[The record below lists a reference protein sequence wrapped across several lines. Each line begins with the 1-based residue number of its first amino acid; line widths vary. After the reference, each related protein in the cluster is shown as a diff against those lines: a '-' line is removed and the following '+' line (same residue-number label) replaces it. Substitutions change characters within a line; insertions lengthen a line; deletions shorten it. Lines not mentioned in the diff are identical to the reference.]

1 MKVRTITARAAGAGA
16 VTALI
21 AGGIVAAT
29 GTTAQAADVT
39 GTYACTALG
48 NPVGDF
54 PLAIS
59 VPLLPP
65 SAPAG
70 MTITPLLGVEAHL
83 VVPTLLLQGAA
94 IDGGTVD
101 DFAMTLGT
109 ETIGAPLTV
118 TDIAD
123 NGDGTSTV
131 NATGINETFTTP
143 RAGTYAVKLPAEF
156 TFSSTSAGNP
166 GVPVACSTADPA
178 TLSTVALSKQASEM
192 TVKAV
197 KRHKVNVT
205 VTNEYSTPSGK
216 VVAKVGTKKFTEK
229 LNSKGKTVFTFPKAL
244 KGKKAVFIYKGDGFT
259 AGDRKDASGKAITAI
274 IK

>member
-1 MKVRTITARAAGAGA
+1 MKLRTITAHAAGAGA

-21 AGGIVAAT
+21 AGGLVVAT
-29 GTTAQAADVT
+29 GTTAQAAEVT
-39 GTYACTALG
+39 GTYACSALG

-70 MTITPLLGVEAHL
+70 MTIDPLLGVEAHL
-83 VVPTLLLQGAA
+83 TVPSALLQVAS

-101 DFAMTLGT
+101 DFAMTLGSVA
-109 ETIGAPLTV
+109 IGAPLTV
-118 TDIAD
+118 TDITD

-143 RAGTYAVKLPAEF
+143 KAGTYDVKLPGEF
-156 TFSSTSAGNP
+156 TFSSTSQGNP
-166 GVPVACSTADPA
+166 GAQVACSTADPA
-178 TLSTVALSKQASEM
+178 TLSSVTLSKQASEM

-197 KRHKVNVT
+197 KRHKVKVT
-205 VTNEYSTPSGK
+205 VTNEYSTPTGK
-216 VVAKVGTKKFTEK
+216 VVAKVGKKTFSEK

-244 KGKKAVFIYKGDGFT
+244 KGKKAVFSYKGDGYT
-259 AGDRKDASGKAITAI
+259 AGDSKDASNKPISAI

>member
-1 MKVRTITARAAGAGA
+1 MNLRTITTRAAGAGA

-21 AGGIVAAT
+21 AGGLVAAT
-29 GTTAQAADVT
+29 STTADAADVT
-39 GTYACTALG
+39 GTYACSALG

-54 PLAIS
+54 PLSIS

-83 VVPTLLLQGAA
+83 VVPTLLLQAA
-94 IDGGTVD
+94 GIDGGTVD
-101 DFAMTLGT
+101 DFGMTLGS

-118 TDIAD
+118 TDIVD

-131 NATGINETFTTP
+131 NASGINETFTTP
-143 RAGTYAVKLPAEF
+143 KAGTYDVKLPAAF
-156 TFSSTSAGNP
+156 TFSSTSHGNP
-166 GVPVACSTADPA
+166 SAPVTCSTAEPA
-178 TLSTVALSKQASEM
+178 TLGTVALSKQVSEM

-197 KRHKVNVT
+197 KRHRVKVT

-216 VVAKVGTKKFTEK
+216 VVAKVGKKAFSEK
-229 LNSKGKTVFTFPKAL
+229 LNSNGKTVFTFPKAL
-244 KGKKAVFIYKGDGFT
+244 KGKKAVFSYKGDGFT
-259 AGDRKDASGKAITAI
+259 AGDSKDAAGKPISAI
-274 IK
+274 IT

>member
-1 MKVRTITARAAGAGA
+1 MNLRTITARAAGAGA

-21 AGGIVAAT
+21 AGGLVAAT
-29 GTTAQAADVT
+29 STTADAAEVT
-39 GTYACTALG
+39 GSYACTALG
-48 NPVGDF
+48 SPVGSF
-54 PLAIS
+54 PLSVS

-83 VVPTLLLQGAA
+83 VVPSVLLQAA
-94 IDGGTVD
+94 GIDGGTVD
-101 DFAMTLGT
+101 DFGMTLGS

-143 RAGTYAVKLPAEF
+143 RAGTYDVKLPTAF
-156 TFSSTSAGNP
+156 TFSSTSQGNP
-166 GVPVACSTADPA
+166 SVPVACSTADPA
-178 TLSTVALSKQASEM
+178 TLGTVALSKQASEM

-197 KRHKVNVT
+197 KRHRVIVT

-216 VVAKVGTKKFTEK
+216 VVAKVGKKAFSEK
-229 LNSKGKTVFTFPKAL
+229 LDSNGKTVFTFPKAL
-244 KGKKAVFIYKGDGFT
+244 KGKKAVFSYKGDGFT
-259 AGDRKDASGKAITAI
+259 AGDSKDALGKPISVI